1 MTISTIINVGI
12 VGDGNIARGRHL
24 PCFKKHPN
32 VRLAAIS
39 DVVVDL
45 AESAAKEYEIP
56 AVYTDYRDM
65 FGHEK
70 LDAVV
75 ICTPN
80 KFHAPASIA
89 ALDAGL
95 HVLCEKPMVLDP
107 VEARAMVAAA
117 ERNGKI
123 LSIAFHYRH
132 MAQVR
137 AARRVVDAGELGH
150 VYMAR
155 VYAIRRRSVPS
166 WGTFVQKHIRA
177 VAP

>member
-1 MTISTIINVGI
+1 MTILTIINVGI
-12 VGDGNIARGRHL
+12 VGAGNIARGRHL

-65 FGHEK
+65 FEREK

-95 HVLCEKPMVLDP
+95 HVLCEKPMALDP

-117 ERNGKI
+117 ERTGKI

-132 MAQVR
+132 MAPVR
-137 AARRVVDAGELGH
+137 AARRVVDSGELGH

-155 VYAIRRRSVPS
+155 VYALRRRGIPS
-166 WGTFVQKHIRA
+166 WGTFVQKHI
-177 VAP
+177 